1 MRKTFIEAD
10 EVLAEIRK
18 YQESLPLMRKTF
30 IEATLVKATL
40 TAMAAS
46 LPLMRKTFIEAC
58 LTRSNRSCGGPSLPL
73 MRKTFIEVGN
83 IPACTA
89 NSVVSSIVM
98 ETFIEGRGSANLSP
112 ALVFCCLYSRL
123 SFLMK

>member
-1 MRKTFIEAD
+1 MGITPKNSGAG
-10 EVLAEIRK
+10 V
-18 YQESLPLMRKTF
+18 
-30 IEATLVKATL
+30 
-40 TAMAAS
+40 
-46 LPLMRKTFIEAC
+46 
-58 LTRSNRSCGGPSLPL
+58 SLPL

-98 ETFIEGRGSANLSP
+98 EAFIEGRVSVNLSQ

-123 SFLMK
+123 SFVMK

>member
-1 MRKTFIEAD
+1 MA
-10 EVLAEIRK
+10 VLVIQAGTV
-18 YQESLPLMRKTF
+18 SLPLMRKTF
-30 IEATLVKATL
+30 IEAQVVGRVYPVGGR
-40 TAMAAS
+40 S
-46 LPLMRKTFIEAC
+46 LPLMRKTFIEAG
-58 LTRSNRSCGGPSLPL
+58 S
-73 MRKTFIEVGN
+73 

-98 ETFIEGRGSANLSP
+98 EAFIEGRGSANLSP

>member
-1 MRKTFIEAD
+1 MGVEM
-10 EVLAEIRK
+10 LGM
-18 YQESLPLMRKTF
+18 SLPLMRKTF
-30 IEATLVKATL
+30 IEANMGARAIPRG
-40 TAMAAS
+40 TA
-46 LPLMRKTFIEAC
+46 
-58 LTRSNRSCGGPSLPL
+58 SLPL

>member
-1 MRKTFIEAD
+1 M
-10 EVLAEIRK
+10 
-18 YQESLPLMRKTF
+18 SLPLMRKTF
-30 IEATLVKATL
+30 IEAFVAHMVTTHDYV
-40 TAMAAS
+40 
-46 LPLMRKTFIEAC
+46 
-58 LTRSNRSCGGPSLPL
+58 SLPL

-89 NSVVSSIVM
+89 NSVVSSSIVM
-98 ETFIEGRGSANLSP
+98 EAFIEGRVSVNLSQ

>member
-1 MRKTFIEAD
+1 MWKRANPGW
-10 EVLAEIRK
+10 
-18 YQESLPLMRKTF
+18 Q
-30 IEATLVKATL
+30 
-40 TAMAAS
+40 S

-58 LTRSNRSCGGPSLPL
+58 AFLGQPCSRRWSLPL

-98 ETFIEGRGSANLSP
+98 EAFIEGRVSVNLSQ